1 MIEGHRDAEAGEVDK
16 GEWTPWLEKKA
27 EKKERLGIR
36 KAEIVQE
43 KREQVRET
51 DVENDN
57 NE

>member
-1 MIEGHRDAEAGEVDK
+1 MAQ
-16 GEWTPWLEKKA
+16 EKSW
-27 EKKERLGIR
+27 EKRERLGIR

-43 KREQVRET
+43 KREQERET